1 MPPTQPRDPLA
12 GHLGHLTVPEQ
23 HALDKF
29 KKELQEE
36 GSFVAD
42 KHDDATLLRFLRARK
57 FDLPKTKLMWD
68 ASEKWRKEE
77 AVDQLLHFD
86 FPEGPEVMKYYPQY
100 YHKTDKDGR
109 PVYIEQLGKL
119 DIVALYKVTTQE
131 RLVKR
136 LVSQYEQ
143 FLHER
148 LPATSKVVGHPVE
161 TSCTILDLGGVSLMQ
176 FYKVSDY
183 VQKASNIGQN
193 YYPECMGKFYI
204 INAPWM
210 FSSVWNLIKPWLD
223 EVTVAKIEII
233 GKDYKPQLL
242 QQIPKENLPK
252 EFGGECQCSGAGGCQ
267 TSNAGPWSAPTAAS
281 TAPAAAPSEQQPLS
295 PPS

>member
-29 KKELQEE
+29 KKQLQEE

-68 ASEKWRKEE
+68 NCETWRKEQG
-77 AVDQLLHFD
+77 VDELLHFD

-119 DIVALYKVTTQE
+119 DIEALYKVTTQD
-131 RLVKR
+131 RLLKR
-136 LVSQYEQ
+136 LISQYEQ

-161 TSCTILDLGGVSLMQ
+161 TSCTILDLGGVSLLQ
-176 FYKVSDY
+176 FYKVKDY
-183 VQKASNIGQN
+183 VNQASAIGQN

-204 INAPWM
+204 INAPWG
-210 FSSVWNLIKPWLD
+210 FASVWSLIKPWLD
-223 EVTVAKIEII
+223 EVTVAKIEVL
-233 GKDYKPQLL
+233 GGSYKDKLL

-252 EFGGECQCSGAGGCQ
+252 EFGGECQCSGPGGCQ
-267 TSNAGPWSAPTAAS
+267 MSNAGPWNVPTSAS
-281 TAPAAAPSEQQPLS
+281 TASAPAPSEQQPLA